1 MKNSSK
7 ASSGQGLFLL
17 RCNSELMIVTQR
29 SDVVVLTSSF
39 NTVKKNKIAAGSSLK
54 AAPANSILPGT
65 GHNKI

>member
-29 SDVVVLTSSF
+29 SDVVVLTSSL
-39 NTVKKNKIAAGSSLK
+39 NTVKKIRLLQ
-54 AAPANSILPGT
+54 AP
-65 GHNKI
+65 H